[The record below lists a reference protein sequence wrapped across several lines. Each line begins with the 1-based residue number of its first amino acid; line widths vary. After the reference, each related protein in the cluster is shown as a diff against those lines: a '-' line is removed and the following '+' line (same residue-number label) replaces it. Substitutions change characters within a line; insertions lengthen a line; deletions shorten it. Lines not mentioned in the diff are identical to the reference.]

1 MRVGAFMDVTEVRV
15 HPVEKDKVKAYVS
28 ITFDDVFVV
37 RDLRIV
43 QGDKGLFVTMPRR
56 RLPDGTFRDTAHP
69 LSKELR
75 RLIEEKVLKEYEAQR
90 SREPETRIPSEGQ
103 AGSNRAG

>member
-1 MRVGAFMDVTEVRV
+1 MEVTEVRV

-37 RDLRIV
+37 RDLRII
-43 QGDKGLFVTMPRR
+43 QGEKGLFVTMPRR

-69 LSKELR
+69 LNKELR
-75 RLIEEKVLKEYEAQR
+75 HVIEEKVLKEYERKRIKGQ
-90 SREPETRIPSEGQ
+90 EKQIPSEEQ
-103 AGSNRAG
+103 ADPHRIT

>member
-1 MRVGAFMDVTEVRV
+1 MRV

-37 RDLRIV
+37 RDLRIIE
-43 QGDKGLFVTMPRR
+43 GDKGLFVTMPRR

-69 LSKELR
+69 LNKELR
-75 RLIEEKVLKEYEAQR
+75 QLIEEKVLKEYEKKR
-90 SREPETRIPSEGQ
+90 SQEPETQIPSEGQ
-103 AGSNRAG
+103 ADIA

>member
-1 MRVGAFMDVTEVRV
+1 MKVGRIMEVTEVRV

-37 RDLRIV
+37 RDLRIIE
-43 QGDKGLFVTMPRR
+43 GDKGLFVTMPRR

-69 LSKELR
+69 LNKELR
-75 RLIEEKVLKEYEAQR
+75 QLIEEKVLKEYEKKR
-90 SREPETRIPSEGQ
+90 SQEPETQIPSEGQ
-103 AGSNRAG
+103 ADIA

>member
-1 MRVGAFMDVTEVRV
+1 MTMEVTEVRI
-15 HPVEKDKVKAYVS
+15 HPVEKEKVKAYVS

-37 RDLRIV
+37 RDLRII

-69 LSKELR
+69 LNKELR
-75 RLIEEKVLKEYEAQR
+75 HLIEEKVLKEYERKR
-90 SREPETRIPSEGQ
+90 SGGPEGQISSEGQ
-103 AGSNRAG
+103 ADSNRID